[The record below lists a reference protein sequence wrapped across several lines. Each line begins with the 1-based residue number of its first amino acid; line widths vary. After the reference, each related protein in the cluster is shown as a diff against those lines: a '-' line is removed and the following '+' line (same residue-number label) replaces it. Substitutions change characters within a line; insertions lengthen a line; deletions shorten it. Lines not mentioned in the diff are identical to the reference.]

1 MNSADKPV
9 RVTGEERP
17 HPAVQKL
24 SRAFL
29 TLARIRLAEETAA
42 KQVRPAKLADDE
54 LVKGGEPGGQHD

>member
-29 TLARIRLAEETAA
+29 MLAQIRLADEEAD
-42 KQVRPAKLADDE
+42 KQVRPAGPAGDE
-54 LVKGGEPGGQHD
+54 PVKGGEPGGQHD